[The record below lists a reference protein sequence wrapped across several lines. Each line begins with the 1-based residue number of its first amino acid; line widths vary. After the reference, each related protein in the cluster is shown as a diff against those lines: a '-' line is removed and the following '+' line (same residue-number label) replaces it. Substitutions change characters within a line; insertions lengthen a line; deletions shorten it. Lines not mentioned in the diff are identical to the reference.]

1 MSQYFDNVD
10 LKSNI
15 EKYKTRIFDKEF
27 CFNTDNGVFSKS
39 KLDFGTRCL
48 LENLPLEEIK
58 GEILEV
64 GCGYGVIPIILT
76 RIVDKIESFDAVDVN
91 KRALHL
97 AEMNKKENFA
107 PKVNFFLSDCYKNI
121 NKKYDVIISNPPIRA
136 GKNIV
141 YEIVMNARNYL
152 KEDGKLFIVINKDQG
167 AKSLYKDLEKVYN
180 ILKEG
185 TNKAKKTADK
195 TVVEVKKAMKLNY
208 FEDSEYLNELLNS
221 K

>member
-167 AKSLYKDLEKVYN
+167 AKSLYKDLEKVYKCEPIN
-180 ILKEG
+180 KKKGFWIIKCILR
-185 TNKAKKTADK
+185 
-195 TVVEVKKAMKLNY
+195 
-208 FEDSEYLNELLNS
+208 
-221 K
+221 

>member
-76 RIVDKIESFDAVDVN
+76 RFVDKIESFDAVDVN

-167 AKSLYKDLEKVYN
+167 AKSLYKDLEKVYKCELIN
-180 ILKEG
+180 KKKGFWIIKCILR
-185 TNKAKKTADK
+185 
-195 TVVEVKKAMKLNY
+195 
-208 FEDSEYLNELLNS
+208 
-221 K
+221 

>member
-1 MSQYFDNVD
+1 MAQYFENDNT
-10 LKSNI
+10 LKSEEQIKKVKINNQD
-15 EKYKTRIFDKEF
+15 FEF
-27 CFNTDNGVFSKS
+27 ITDNGVFSKS

-167 AKSLYKDLEKVYN
+167 AKSLYKDLEKVYKCELIN
-180 ILKEG
+180 KKKGFWIIKCILR
-185 TNKAKKTADK
+185 
-195 TVVEVKKAMKLNY
+195 
-208 FEDSEYLNELLNS
+208 
-221 K
+221 

>member
-64 GCGYGVIPIILT
+64 GCGYGVISIILT

-167 AKSLYKDLEKVYN
+167 AKSLYKDLEKVYKCELIN
-180 ILKEG
+180 KKKGFWIIKCILR
-185 TNKAKKTADK
+185 
-195 TVVEVKKAMKLNY
+195 
-208 FEDSEYLNELLNS
+208 
-221 K
+221 

>member
-97 AEMNKKENFA
+97 ADMNKKENFA

-167 AKSLYKDLEKVYN
+167 AKSLYKDLEKVYKCELIN
-180 ILKEG
+180 KKKGFWIIKCILR
-185 TNKAKKTADK
+185 
-195 TVVEVKKAMKLNY
+195 
-208 FEDSEYLNELLNS
+208 
-221 K
+221 

>member
-10 LKSNI
+10 LKSNM

-167 AKSLYKDLEKVYN
+167 AKSLYKDLEKVYKCELIN
-180 ILKEG
+180 KKKGFWIIKCILR
-185 TNKAKKTADK
+185 
-195 TVVEVKKAMKLNY
+195 
-208 FEDSEYLNELLNS
+208 
-221 K
+221 

>member
-76 RIVDKIESFDAVDVN
+76 RIVNKIESFDAVDVN

-152 KEDGKLFIVINKDQG
+152 KEDGKLFIVINKNQG
-167 AKSLYKDLEKVYN
+167 AKSLYKDLEKVYKCELIN
-180 ILKEG
+180 KKKGFWIIKCILR
-185 TNKAKKTADK
+185 
-195 TVVEVKKAMKLNY
+195 
-208 FEDSEYLNELLNS
+208 
-221 K
+221 

>member
-15 EKYKTRIFDKEF
+15 EKYKTRIFDKGF

-48 LENLPLEEIK
+48 LENFPLEEIK

-167 AKSLYKDLEKVYN
+167 AKSLYKDLEKVYKCELIN
-180 ILKEG
+180 KKKGFWIIKCILR
-185 TNKAKKTADK
+185 
-195 TVVEVKKAMKLNY
+195 
-208 FEDSEYLNELLNS
+208 
-221 K
+221 

>member
-1 MSQYFDNVD
+1 MSQYFDNVN

-58 GEILEV
+58 GDMLEV

-76 RIVDKIESFDAVDVN
+76 RTVDEINSFDAVDVN

-107 PKVNFFLSDCYKNI
+107 SKINFFLSDCYQNI

-141 YEIVMNARNYL
+141 YEIVMNAKNYL

-167 AKSLYKDLEKVYN
+167 AKSLYKDLEQVYKCELIN
-180 ILKEG
+180 KKKGFWIIKCILR
-185 TNKAKKTADK
+185 
-195 TVVEVKKAMKLNY
+195 
-208 FEDSEYLNELLNS
+208 
-221 K
+221 

>member
-107 PKVNFFLSDCYKNI
+107 SKVNFFLSDCYKNI

-167 AKSLYKDLEKVYN
+167 AKSLYKDLEKVYKCELIN
-180 ILKEG
+180 KKKGFWIIKCILR
-185 TNKAKKTADK
+185 
-195 TVVEVKKAMKLNY
+195 
-208 FEDSEYLNELLNS
+208 
-221 K
+221 

>member
-64 GCGYGVIPIILT
+64 GCGYGVVPIILT

-167 AKSLYKDLEKVYN
+167 AKSLYKDLEKVYKCELIN
-180 ILKEG
+180 KKKGFWIIKCILR
-185 TNKAKKTADK
+185 
-195 TVVEVKKAMKLNY
+195 
-208 FEDSEYLNELLNS
+208 
-221 K
+221 

>member
-15 EKYKTRIFDKEF
+15 EKYKIRIFDKEF

-107 PKVNFFLSDCYKNI
+107 PKVNFFLSNCYKNI

-141 YEIVMNARNYL
+141 YEIVMNARNYS

-167 AKSLYKDLEKVYN
+167 AKSLYKDLEKVYKCELIN
-180 ILKEG
+180 KKKGFWIIKCILR
-185 TNKAKKTADK
+185 
-195 TVVEVKKAMKLNY
+195 
-208 FEDSEYLNELLNS
+208 
-221 K
+221 

>member
-141 YEIVMNARNYL
+141 YEIVMNARNYS

-167 AKSLYKDLEKVYN
+167 AKSLYKDLEKVYKCELIN
-180 ILKEG
+180 KKKGFWIIKCILR
-185 TNKAKKTADK
+185 
-195 TVVEVKKAMKLNY
+195 
-208 FEDSEYLNELLNS
+208 
-221 K
+221 

>member
-48 LENLPLEEIK
+48 LENLLLEEIK

-107 PKVNFFLSDCYKNI
+107 PKVNFFLSNCYKNI

-167 AKSLYKDLEKVYN
+167 AKSLYKDLEKVYKCELIN
-180 ILKEG
+180 KKKGFWIIKCILR
-185 TNKAKKTADK
+185 
-195 TVVEVKKAMKLNY
+195 
-208 FEDSEYLNELLNS
+208 
-221 K
+221 

>member
-15 EKYKTRIFDKEF
+15 EKYKTKIFDKEF

-167 AKSLYKDLEKVYN
+167 AKSLYKDLEKVYKCELIN
-180 ILKEG
+180 KKKGFWIIKCILR
-185 TNKAKKTADK
+185 
-195 TVVEVKKAMKLNY
+195 
-208 FEDSEYLNELLNS
+208 
-221 K
+221 

>member
-76 RIVDKIESFDAVDVN
+76 RTVDKIDSFDAVDVN

-107 PKVNFFLSDCYKNI
+107 PKVNFFFSNCYQNI

-167 AKSLYKDLEKVYN
+167 AKSLYKDLEKVYKCELIN
-180 ILKEG
+180 KKKGFWIIKCILR
-185 TNKAKKTADK
+185 
-195 TVVEVKKAMKLNY
+195 
-208 FEDSEYLNELLNS
+208 
-221 K
+221 

>member
-76 RIVDKIESFDAVDVN
+76 RTVDKIESFDAVDVN

-107 PKVNFFLSDCYKNI
+107 PKVNFFFSKCYKNI

-167 AKSLYKDLEKVYN
+167 AKSLYKDLEKVYKCELIN
-180 ILKEG
+180 KKKGFWIIKCILR
-185 TNKAKKTADK
+185 
-195 TVVEVKKAMKLNY
+195 
-208 FEDSEYLNELLNS
+208 
-221 K
+221 

>member
-15 EKYKTRIFDKEF
+15 EKYKTRIFDKQF

-76 RIVDKIESFDAVDVN
+76 RTVDKIDSFDAVDVN

-97 AEMNKKENFA
+97 AEMNKKENFS
-107 PKVNFFLSDCYKNI
+107 PKVNFFLSNCYQNI

-167 AKSLYKDLEKVYN
+167 AKSLYKDLEKLYKCELIN
-180 ILKEG
+180 KKKGFWIIKCILR
-185 TNKAKKTADK
+185 
-195 TVVEVKKAMKLNY
+195 
-208 FEDSEYLNELLNS
+208 
-221 K
+221 

>member
-15 EKYKTRIFDKEF
+15 EKYKTRFFEKVF
-27 CFNTDNGVFSKS
+27 WFNTDNGVFSKS

-107 PKVNFFLSDCYKNI
+107 PKVNFFLSNCYKNI

-167 AKSLYKDLEKVYN
+167 AKSLYKDLEKVYKCELIN
-180 ILKEG
+180 KKKGFWIIKCILR
-185 TNKAKKTADK
+185 
-195 TVVEVKKAMKLNY
+195 
-208 FEDSEYLNELLNS
+208 
-221 K
+221 

>member
-167 AKSLYKDLEKVYN
+167 AKSLYKDLEKVYKCEL
-180 ILKEG
+180 I
-185 TNKAKKTADK
+185 NKKKGFWIIK
-195 TVVEVKKAMKLNY
+195 CI
-208 FEDSEYLNELLNS
+208 FR
-221 K
+221 

>member
-97 AEMNKKENFA
+97 EEMNKKENFA

-167 AKSLYKDLEKVYN
+167 AKSLYKDLEKVYKCELIN
-180 ILKEG
+180 KKKGFWIIKCILR
-185 TNKAKKTADK
+185 
-195 TVVEVKKAMKLNY
+195 
-208 FEDSEYLNELLNS
+208 
-221 K
+221 

>member
-76 RIVDKIESFDAVDVN
+76 RTVDKIESFDAVDVN

-107 PKVNFFLSDCYKNI
+107 PKVNFFLSNCYQNI
-121 NKKYDVIISNPPIRA
+121 NKKYDVIVSNPPIRA

-167 AKSLYKDLEKVYN
+167 AKSLYKDLEKVYKCELIN
-180 ILKEG
+180 KKKGFWIIKCILR
-185 TNKAKKTADK
+185 
-195 TVVEVKKAMKLNY
+195 
-208 FEDSEYLNELLNS
+208 
-221 K
+221 

>member
-76 RIVDKIESFDAVDVN
+76 RIVNKIESFDAVDVN

-141 YEIVMNARNYL
+141 YEIVINARNYL

-167 AKSLYKDLEKVYN
+167 AKSLYKDLEKVYKCVLIN
-180 ILKEG
+180 KKKGFWIIKCILR
-185 TNKAKKTADK
+185 
-195 TVVEVKKAMKLNY
+195 
-208 FEDSEYLNELLNS
+208 
-221 K
+221 

>member
-1 MSQYFDNVD
+1 MSQYFDNVN

-15 EKYKTRIFDKEF
+15 TKYKTRIFDKEF

-76 RIVDKIESFDAVDVN
+76 RTVDKIDSFDAVDVN

-167 AKSLYKDLEKVYN
+167 AKSLYKDLEKVYKCELIN
-180 ILKEG
+180 KKKGFWIIKCILR
-185 TNKAKKTADK
+185 
-195 TVVEVKKAMKLNY
+195 
-208 FEDSEYLNELLNS
+208 
-221 K
+221 

>member
-76 RIVDKIESFDAVDVN
+76 RTVDKIDSFDAVDVN

-97 AEMNKKENFA
+97 AEMNKKENFS
-107 PKVNFFLSDCYKNI
+107 PKVNFFLSNCYQNI

-167 AKSLYKDLEKVYN
+167 AKSLYKDLEKVYKCELIN
-180 ILKEG
+180 KNKGFWIIKCILR
-185 TNKAKKTADK
+185 
-195 TVVEVKKAMKLNY
+195 
-208 FEDSEYLNELLNS
+208 
-221 K
+221 

>member
-1 MSQYFDNVD
+1 MSQYFDKVD

-76 RIVDKIESFDAVDVN
+76 RTVDKIDSFDAVDVN

-97 AEMNKKENFA
+97 AEMNKKENFS
-107 PKVNFFLSDCYKNI
+107 PKVNFFFSNCYQNI

-167 AKSLYKDLEKVYN
+167 AKSLYKDLEKVYKCELIN
-180 ILKEG
+180 KKKGFWIIKCILR
-185 TNKAKKTADK
+185 
-195 TVVEVKKAMKLNY
+195 
-208 FEDSEYLNELLNS
+208 
-221 K
+221 